1 MLDRKSKSRPKRS
14 RRSRPSGN
22 NTFNPVGFSASQSQK
37 VRSVFLMTYAS
48 DGSGVCA
55 GVIPFDPTS
64 SHLAIPEFTSD
75 WANLY
80 TQYRLWG
87 VRIRLVSAIVNATI
101 ETKSANYKPIA
112 VGFQFR
118 STATLATPTAYSQV
132 LDNQPSKIWNVSTDT
147 SPSGIILTQKT
158 PSLVTYLETN
168 ASTSPGNAGAPGGFQ
183 FYGDTFSTSIP
194 IFTVFLELYY
204 QLRSRS

>member
-1 MLDRKSKSRPKRS
+1 MSDRKNRGRKRGRG
-14 RRSRPSGN
+14 RRNGG
-22 NTFNPVGFSASQSQK
+22 FNPRGFSASQSQR
-37 VRSVFLMTYAS
+37 VRAVFLQTYSS

-87 VRIRLVSAIVNATI
+87 VRIRLVSAIAQATI
-101 ETKSANYKPIA
+101 ETKSANYKPLV
-112 VGFQFR
+112 VGYQFR
-118 STATLATPTAYSQV
+118 STASLATPTAYNQV
-132 LDNQPSKIWNVSTDT
+132 LDNQPSRLWNVSSDN
-147 SPSGIILTQKT
+147 SPAGIVMSQIT
-158 PSLVTYLETN
+158 PPMVTYLETN

-183 FYGDTFSTSIP
+183 FYGDTFTTTIP
-194 IFTVFLELYY
+194 VFTIMLELFY

>member
-1 MLDRKSKSRPKRS
+1 MLDRKVSTLKR
-14 RRSRPSGN
+14 RRRRRAM
-22 NTFNPVGFSASQSQK
+22 TFNPIGFSASQSQK
-37 VRSVFLMTYAS
+37 VRSVFIMTYSS

-64 SHLAIPEFTSD
+64 THLNITEFVSD

-87 VRIRLVSAIVNATI
+87 SRIRLVSAIVNATI
-101 ETKSANYKPIA
+101 ETKSANYKPIT
-112 VGFQFR
+112 VGYQFR
-118 STATLATPTAYSQV
+118 STASLATPTSYNQV

-147 SPSGIILTQKT
+147 SPSGILMTQKT
-158 PSLVTYLETN
+158 PSSVTYLETN

-183 FYGDTFSTSIP
+183 FYGDTFTPSIP
-194 IFTVFLELYY
+194 IFTVFLEVYY